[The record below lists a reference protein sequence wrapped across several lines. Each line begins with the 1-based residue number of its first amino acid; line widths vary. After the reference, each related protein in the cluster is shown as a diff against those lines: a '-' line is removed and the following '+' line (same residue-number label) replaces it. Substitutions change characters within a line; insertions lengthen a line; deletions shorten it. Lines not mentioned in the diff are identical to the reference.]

1 MTPTDTPQYP
11 YDRGALLDE
20 RNTYSYTR
28 FEGRE
33 FLCAWRSARQNCG
46 LETTRAPQ
54 GRMWFRARPI
64 RYWLA

>member
-20 RNTYSYTR
+20 RNTYPTPALKDGSFYAPGVQPDRTA
-28 FEGRE
+28 
-33 FLCAWRSARQNCG
+33 AWRQ
-46 LETTRAPQ
+46 LRAPQ